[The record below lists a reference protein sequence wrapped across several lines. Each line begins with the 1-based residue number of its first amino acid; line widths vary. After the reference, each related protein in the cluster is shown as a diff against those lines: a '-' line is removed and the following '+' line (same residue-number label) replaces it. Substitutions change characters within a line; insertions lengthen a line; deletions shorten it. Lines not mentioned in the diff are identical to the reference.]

1 MKFTKFLTAK
11 RVLLQGLASLLSNL
25 HLKNFLTGQI
35 YTGKTKVA
43 CLPGLNCYSCPGAAG
58 ACPIGALQSV
68 IGSSK
73 FKFSYYVVGI
83 LIFFSV
89 TLARFICG
97 FMCPF
102 GLFQELVYKI
112 PSKKFSTERLK
123 ILTYLKYIILLVMVI
138 ALPLLITNSLGMGN
152 PYFCKYICPQ
162 GVLEGAIPLSILNP
176 SIRAGL
182 GKLFSLKFMI
192 LLVTILLSIFTFRPF
207 CKWICPLGAIYGLFN
222 KIALVNLNFDRDK
235 CISCGKCKKACKMD
249 IDVRKDQNSPECIR
263 CGMCIDSC
271 PVDALCYNC
280 DLVKKKEKEI
290 IKEQIWETE

>member
-11 RVLLQGLASLLSNL
+11 RVLLQGIASLLSNL

>member
-1 MKFTKFLTAK
+1 MWGLVDMKFTKFLTAK
-11 RVLLQGLASLLSNL
+11 RVLLQGLASILSNL

-35 YTGKTKVA
+35 YTGKTKA
-43 CLPGLNCYSCPGAAG
+43 FCLPGLNCYSCPGAAG
-58 ACPIGALQSV
+58 SCPIGALQSV

-102 GLFQELVYKI
+102 GLFQELLYKI
-112 PSKKFSTERLK
+112 PSKKFSTARLK

-182 GKLFSLKFMI
+182 GKLFNLKFMI
-192 LLVTILLSIFTFRPF
+192 LLVTILLSILTFRPF

-249 IDVRKDQNSPECIR
+249 IDVREDQNSPECIR

-280 DLVKKKEKEI
+280 DLVKKKEI
-290 IKEQIWETE
+290 IKEQI

>member
-1 MKFTKFLTAK
+1 MWGLVDMKFTKFLTAK
-11 RVLLQGLASLLSNL
+11 RVLLQGIASLLSNL

-280 DLVKKKEKEI
+280 DLVKKKEI
-290 IKEQIWETE
+290 IKEQI

>member
-1 MKFTKFLTAK
+1 MWGLVDMKFTKFLTAK
-11 RVLLQGLASLLSNL
+11 RVLLQGLASILSNL

-35 YTGKTKVA
+35 YTGKTKA
-43 CLPGLNCYSCPGAAG
+43 FCLPGLNCYSCPGAAG
-58 ACPIGALQSV
+58 SCPIGALQSV

-152 PYFCKYICPQ
+152 PYFCKYLCPQ

-182 GKLFSLKFMI
+182 GKLFNLKFMI

-207 CKWICPLGAIYGLFN
+207 CKWVCPLGAIYGLFN

-249 IDVRKDQNSPECIR
+249 IDVREDQNSPECIR

-280 DLVKKKEKEI
+280 DLVKKKEI
-290 IKEQIWETE
+290 IKEQI